1 MLGIQS
7 QPSLQAL
14 GLVPGARRR
23 AWSALL
29 ILALAFASFMHVA
42 HSHEADAPS
51 IYKQHCTYCSTFDR
65 GSAPPPASLAALP
78 AAPVPSFVVAAP
90 PQPLIRAELRT
101 ACQPRAPPFFQ
112 A

>member
-1 MLGIQS
+1 MPGYRR

-29 ILALAFASFMHVA
+29 VLALALASFMHVA
-42 HSHEADAPS
+42 HSHDADAPS
-51 IYKQHCTYCSTFDR
+51 LYKQHCTYCSTFDR
-65 GSAPPPASLAALP
+65 GGAPPPATP
-78 AAPVPSFVVAAP
+78 AAQPAAHVPSFVITAP
-90 PQPLIRAELRT
+90 ASPPVRAEFHPAGR
-101 ACQPRAPPFFQ
+101 PRAPPSLE